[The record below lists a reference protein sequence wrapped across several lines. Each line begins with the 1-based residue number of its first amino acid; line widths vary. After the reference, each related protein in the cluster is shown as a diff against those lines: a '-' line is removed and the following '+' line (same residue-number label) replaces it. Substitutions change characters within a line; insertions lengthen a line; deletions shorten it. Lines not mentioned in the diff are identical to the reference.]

1 MVAASRGWYLWGIG
15 SHNIWSR
22 KLNKF
27 ACQMR
32 IKSSARGQRNFLPC
46 RFSYLFPIPS
56 SISVCTFPWLWQQA
70 KKDLPQDET
79 CNPKNKTKKK
89 KNREMRGRE
98 VKTKEYANEEY
109 PQMSLLRPS
118 EKNQPTISG
127 ETRKNNQQMSTQR
140 LSYKKCTI
148 FLLCAQIKLKC

>member
-1 MVAASRGWYLWGIG
+1 
-15 SHNIWSR
+15 
-22 KLNKF
+22 
-27 ACQMR
+27 MR
-32 IKSSARGQRNFLPC
+32 IKSSARGQRNFLPY

-56 SISVCTFPWLWQQA
+56 SISVCVCVVLFPDCDNRQKRICHRTRHAIQ
-70 KKDLPQDET
+70 
-79 CNPKNKTKKK
+79 KTKQKK